1 MYDSGNEGVSFI
13 CLGDINKLTNG
24 ILFRIHS
31 SCRASEVF
39 GALDCDCADQLKETM
54 KLMAIEGSGLIVY
67 QHQEGRGHGL
77 SLKIHAVGLMEKKG
91 LDTAEAF
98 ESMNLAQDV
107 RSYSEAIA
115 LLQQLEIKS
124 VRLVSNN
131 PRKKAFLNQNNI
143 EVLSVNTHPNIRKEN
158 AEYLRIKN
166 AKLGHFL
173 PLESEVS
180 SGPIHFYHS
189 DQPWGE
195 FSNFSKHAI
204 FVNNKIWPTV
214 EHFYQAQKFTQ
225 STLQEEIRCCETPI
239 LAKKYAY
246 DQMPISSRS
255 DWVTVRESV
264 MLEGLRAKFGQHP
277 NLRGQ
282 LIKTGTRYLVELTHQ
297 DNYWGDPGD
306 GTGQNRLGHLLM
318 QVREEI
324 VNALKKQNQA
334 A

>member
-1 MYDSGNEGVSFI
+1 MKFSLCNWCTLPTSMGKFRMYDSGNEGVSFI

-24 ILFRIHS
+24 ILFRVHS

-39 GALDCDCADQLKETM
+39 GALNCDCADQLKETM

-91 LDTAEAF
+91 LDTAE
-98 ESMNLAQDV
+98 
-107 RSYSEAIA
+107 
-115 LLQQLEIKS
+115 
-124 VRLVSNN
+124 
-131 PRKKAFLNQNNI
+131 
-143 EVLSVNTHPNIRKEN
+143 T
-158 AEYLRIKN
+158 
-166 AKLGHFL
+166 
-173 PLESEVS
+173 
-180 SGPIHFYHS
+180 
-189 DQPWGE
+189 
-195 FSNFSKHAI
+195 
-204 FVNNKIWPTV
+204 
-214 EHFYQAQKFTQ
+214 
-225 STLQEEIRCCETPI
+225 
-239 LAKKYAY
+239 YAY

-282 LIKTGTRYLVELTHQ
+282 LIKTGPRHLVELTHQ

-306 GTGQNRLGHLLM
+306 GTGQNRLGYILM